1 MFEIDKQWIERVH
14 QCIYK
19 AELLDKQ
26 DIVFELKKL
35 EFRFFNLDLEDEDY
49 EKFDLIEK
57 NLNKT
62 NERTNRIP
70 NSIPHTS

>member
-1 MFEIDKQWIERVH
+1 MFEIDRQWIARVH

-26 DIVFELKKL
+26 DIVFKLKRL
-35 EFRFFNLDLEDEDY
+35 EFKFFNLDLEDEDY

-57 NLNKT
+57 QLW
-62 NERTNRIP
+62 
-70 NSIPHTS
+70 